1 MMLSCIC
8 LAQLNRI
15 SQFLANHISAQ
26 QHCNCPLSTF
36 IAQHCCCTKSGAWQL
51 GYISFSTRL
60 YQIGFLCSQSSGFV
74 LSRLQLWD
82 FFHGFNAVIL
92 LTQQPFNSPKC
103 NHQHHRSKL
112 PSTSFSSSSSS
123 SAYSTKMINFSC
135 NLFLILV

>member
-1 MMLSCIC
+1 MMQLYLSG
-8 LAQLNRI
+8 
-15 SQFLANHISAQ
+15 SAQ
-26 QHCNCPLSTF
+26 SDFPIFGKSYFCSTALQLSPLDLHCTALLLHQKWGLAVRIHF
-36 IAQHCCCTKSGAWQL
+36 FFDQA
-51 GYISFSTRL
+51 

-103 NHQHHRSKL
+103 NHQHHHSKL
-112 PSTSFSSSSSS
+112 PSTSFSPSSSS
-123 SAYSTKMINFSC
+123 SAYSTKMINFSR